1 MHCTDADGRLRDAR
15 SCGPPELL
23 RSLKRGRAAAA
34 ARIAFGAW
42 PVGLAPV
49 ALPICPAPIVCRID
63 KRALGPQKSIQ
74 QPSPPC
80 TLLPTSTNSRTPSAG
95 ATPPS
100 FCLLAHTH
108 TICWGHASE
117 LLPTCTH
124 THTPSAGAMPPS
136 FCLLTHT
143 GTRHLLGPCA

>member
-15 SCGPPELL
+15 SCGRPDL
-23 RSLKRGRAAAA
+23 RRFLKRRHAPVAAD

-42 PVGLAPV
+42 PVALAPV

-80 TLLPTSTNSRTPSAG
+80 TLLPTSTNSHTPSAG

-117 LLPTCTH
+117 LLPTYTH
-124 THTPSAGAMPPS
+124 RHAPSAGAV
-136 FCLLTHT
+136 
-143 GTRHLLGPCA
+143 RIND